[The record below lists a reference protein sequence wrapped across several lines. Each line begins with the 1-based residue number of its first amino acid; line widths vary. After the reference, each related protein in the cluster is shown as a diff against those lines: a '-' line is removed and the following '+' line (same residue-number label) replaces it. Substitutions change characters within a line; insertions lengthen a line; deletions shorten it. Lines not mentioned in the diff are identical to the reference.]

1 MTSCRSSLTI
11 VCRLRLAR
19 RSVKLVTK
27 HISYAT
33 SWRTMRPMGMV
44 LAKAQS
50 LDAILVS
57 LNGDF
62 VDIVRYPPTEHGG
75 IIALQ
80 LKGHPRTL
88 TAILKILTV
97 YLRNHPDRNE

>member
-1 MTSCRSSLTI
+1 VTSFHSSPTI

-19 RSVKLVTK
+19 GSVKLVTE

-33 SWRTMRPMGMV
+33 SWRTMRLMGMV

-62 VDIVRYPPTEHGG
+62 ADIVRFP
-75 IIALQ
+75 Q
-80 LKGHPRTL
+80 LN
-88 TAILKILTV
+88 TV
-97 YLRNHPDRNE
+97 ASLRCS

>member
-1 MTSCRSSLTI
+1 
-11 VCRLRLAR
+11 
-19 RSVKLVTK
+19 
-27 HISYAT
+27 
-33 SWRTMRPMGMV
+33 MRPMGMV

-50 LDAILVS
+50 LDAILVL

-62 VDIVRYPPTEHGG
+62 ADIVRYPPTEHGG

-88 TAILKILTV
+88 TAILTEDPHGL
-97 YLRNHPDRNE
+97 LSNHPDRNE

>member
-1 MTSCRSSLTI
+1 
-11 VCRLRLAR
+11 
-19 RSVKLVTK
+19 
-27 HISYAT
+27 
-33 SWRTMRPMGMV
+33 MRPMGMV

-62 VDIVRYPPTEHGG
+62 ADIVRYPPTEHGG

-80 LKGHPRTL
+80 LKGYPRTL